1 MTTYN
6 TGNPLGSSAVKDLF
20 DNAENID
27 HFENDRI
34 NKTWLNRLG
43 IRGKTR
49 YGMES
54 AFDEAQS
61 DRAKLF
67 QELLSSGESA
77 ISLIGWQELGDWST
91 GITVDNRNQIIWY
104 SNSWYRYIGELP
116 HTTSGSGPAE
126 DGGIYSEETESGL
139 WVNVGAASTIAAM
152 GFTTAGMLGI
162 APSSTLIQT
171 EKLTQLFA
179 TDGLIAITAPG
190 IYLTDATLYL
200 KDDSALYLAPGVTL
214 KQADGTN
221 KNVISNT
228 LADAPEM
235 PCDGALSYALTQLT
249 EGYHCLI
256 TIPLTNHGFEVGDA
270 VSIRGATNFG
280 WNGTYIVFQVVDANS
295 FIVQGYVV
303 PDDVNSAGTI
313 KVAKANKNITIYG
326 EGTVDY
332 NYAGNNTAGGTKR
345 FCINLKHVFR
355 PTVKGINIL
364 NAFKYACC
372 ISDAAHVTEHDI
384 YVDTNSDGLHHQGPI
399 WGADIRNISGN
410 AGDDLV
416 AFTGGDFAA
425 YTQSI
430 GDFNGIV
437 IDGLYPTACY
447 YAVKMTGNDDHRYRY
462 VSVKNVGGVSKH
474 GAIYAQNDTNTD
486 RCRID
491 MLAIENIANASA
503 QGDGWPCIFFRALR
517 VGRVIAK
524 NIQPANKNQMVVSID
539 SFTIIDE
546 ADFDVTCRNYQT
558 SKIIQ
563 AAYYSYVG
571 KLTLRGYHMLA
582 TQNAQAVMLTG
593 NAVINEV
600 IYDGKCV
607 SDPANMGP
615 DIIQVNSNGYVNR
628 LRFTAESASD
638 YMRSLYRETSAASV
652 YKINAVFIG
661 QISGTTLNV
670 TDVKRGTISVGDTLT
685 NGASS
690 GTTIVSADT
699 VNSDGTGTYTVS
711 TSQTV
716 ASGTVFSSSA
726 LVQARPFIE
735 WSGYSHKNN
744 VQGLS
749 LYRAFGVKA
758 VCNCVIDG
766 ATIQPVNVNTGVTG
780 VVEVTGS
787 PTYVGDTS
795 PETFVKRVSG
805 GTSSIYVRGDNIRQ
819 SIGDVTARPNDRLFN
834 TGTNN
839 WPGVGYAYHDGQG
852 WQPAVERMQTGVSI
866 SSAYNPSL
874 GTKVTF
880 NALGAPATTVPAPNL
895 TAGPRLGTVMKFFL
909 RQDATGGRALTW
921 DAYYVF
927 PNGYSDANNSAN
939 AFRMIEFMFTGS
951 KFLCVSDSGWGA

>member
-256 TIPLTNHGFEVGDA
+256 TVPLTNHGYAVGDA

-303 PDDVNSAGTI
+303 PDDVNSAGAI
-313 KVAKANKNITIYG
+313 KVARANKNITIYG

-517 VGRVIAK
+517 VGRVVAK
-524 NIQPANKNQMVVSID
+524 NIQPANKNQIVVSID

-546 ADFDVTCRNYQT
+546 ADFDVTCRNYHT

-607 SDPANMGP
+607 SDPAN
-615 DIIQVNSNGYVNR
+615 
-628 LRFTAESASD
+628 
-638 YMRSLYRETSAASV
+638 
-652 YKINAVFIG
+652 
-661 QISGTTLNV
+661 
-670 TDVKRGTISVGDTLT
+670 T
-685 NGASS
+685 N
-690 GTTIVSADT
+690 
-699 VNSDGTGTYTVS
+699 
-711 TSQTV
+711 
-716 ASGTVFSSSA
+716 
-726 LVQARPFIE
+726 
-735 WSGYSHKNN
+735 
-744 VQGLS
+744 
-749 LYRAFGVKA
+749 
-758 VCNCVIDG
+758 
-766 ATIQPVNVNTGVTG
+766 
-780 VVEVTGS
+780 
-787 PTYVGDTS
+787 
-795 PETFVKRVSG
+795 
-805 GTSSIYVRGDNIRQ
+805 
-819 SIGDVTARPNDRLFN
+819 
-834 TGTNN
+834 
-839 WPGVGYAYHDGQG
+839 
-852 WQPAVERMQTGVSI
+852 
-866 SSAYNPSL
+866 
-874 GTKVTF
+874 KV
-880 NALGAPATTVPAPNL
+880 
-895 TAGPRLGTVMKFFL
+895 
-909 RQDATGGRALTW
+909 
-921 DAYYVF
+921 
-927 PNGYSDANNSAN
+927 
-939 AFRMIEFMFTGS
+939 
-951 KFLCVSDSGWGA
+951 

>member
-491 MLAIENIANASA
+491 MLEIENISNASA

-546 ADFDVTCRNYQT
+546 ADFDVTCRNYHT

-628 LRFTAESASD
+628 IRLTAESASD
-638 YMRSLYRETSAASV
+638 YMRSLYRETSASSV
-652 YKINAVFIG
+652 YKINAVFLG
-661 QISGTTLNV
+661 QISGTTLTV
-670 TDVKRGTISVGDTLT
+670 TAVKRGTISVGDTLT
-685 NGASS
+685 NGATS
-690 GTTIVSADT
+690 GTTIVSAGT

-711 TSQTV
+711 TPQTV

-758 VCNCVIDG
+758 VCNCIIDG
-766 ATIQPVNVNTGVTG
+766 DTIQPVNVNTGVTG
-780 VVEVTGS
+780 VVDITGT
-787 PTYVGDTS
+787 PTYISDAG

-805 GTSSIYVRGDNIRQ
+805 GAALIYVRGDNIRQ
-819 SIGDVTARPNDRLFN
+819 SIGDVNSRKNDRLFN
-834 TGTNN
+834 TSVNN

-852 WQPAVERMQTGVSI
+852 WQPTVERTQSGISI
-866 SSAYNPSL
+866 TAPFKASL
-874 GTKVTF
+874 GTKALF
-880 NALGAPATTVPAPNL
+880 NALGAPATTVPAPNMD
-895 TAGPRLGTVMKFFL
+895 AGPRVGTLMKFFL

>member
-1 MTTYN
+1 MALTLLATN
-6 TGNPLGSSAVKDLF
+6 
-20 DNAENID
+20 NAESTLASAISATDTSLIVSAGTGAEFPDAVAGESYFKLTLTDAATGSQVEIVNVTAKAGDI
-27 HFENDRI
+27 FTIERAQEGTLARAWAANDMVA
-34 NKTWLNRLG
+34 NMMTADTLNVIAQYMQQAG
-43 IRGKTR
+43 DSAQQAA
-49 YGMES
+49 ES
-54 AFDEAQS
+54 AFQA
-61 DRAKLF
+61 A
-67 QELLSSGESA
+67 ESA
-77 ISLIGWQELGDWST
+77 EHAAAP
-91 GITVDNRNQIIWY
+91 TV
-104 SNSWYRYIGELP
+104 
-116 HTTSGSGPAE
+116 
-126 DGGIYSEETESGL
+126 ET
-139 WVNVGAASTIAAM
+139 M
-152 GFTTAGMLGI
+152 GFLTAGMLGI
-162 APSSTLIQT
+162 YPSDTLIQT
-171 EKLTQLFA
+171 VKLTQLFSS
-179 TDGLIAITAPG
+179 DGLLAITEPG
-190 IYLTDATLYL
+190 VYLTDATLYL
-200 KDDSALYLAPGVTL
+200 RDDTSLYLPPGVTL
-214 KQADGTN
+214 KQADGAN

-228 LADAPEM
+228 LADAPET

-256 TIPLTNHGFEVGDA
+256 TVPLTNHGYAVGDA

-517 VGRVIAK
+517 VGRVVAK

-546 ADFDVTCRNYQT
+546 ADFDVTCRNYHT

-571 KLTLRGYHMLA
+571 KLTLRGKHLLA
-582 TQNAQAVMLTG
+582 TQNAQAVCLMG
-593 NAVINEV
+593 NAVVNEI
-600 IYDGKCV
+600 IYEGNCE
-607 SDPANMGP
+607 SDPDNMGP
-615 DIIQVNSNGYVNR
+615 DIIQANSNSYANR
-628 LRFTAESASD
+628 IRFTAESASD

-661 QISGTTLNV
+661 QISGTTLTV

-685 NGASS
+685 NGATS

-699 VNSDGTGTYTVS
+699 VNSNGTGTYTVS

-716 ASGTVFSSSA
+716 AAGTVFSSSA

-758 VCNCVIDG
+758 VCNCIIDG
-766 ATIQPVNVNTGVTG
+766 DTIQPVNVNTGVTG
-780 VVEVTGS
+780 VVDITGTPS
-787 PTYVGDTS
+787 YVSDAG

-805 GTSSIYVRGDNIRQ
+805 GAAIIYVRGDNIRQ
-819 SIGDVTARPNDRLFN
+819 SIGDVTSRKNDRLFN
-834 TGTNN
+834 TGANV

-852 WQPAVERMQTGVSI
+852 WQPAVERTQSGISI
-866 SSAYNPSL
+866 TAPFKASL
-874 GTKVTF
+874 GTKALF
-880 NALGAPATTVPAPNL
+880 NALGAPATTVPAPDISV
-895 TAGPRLGTVMKFFL
+895 GPRLGTVLKFFIA
-909 RQDATGGRALTW
+909 QDSVGGRTLTW
-921 DAYYVF
+921 DSYYVF
-927 PNGYSDANNSAN
+927 PAGYSDANNAAGAS
-939 AFRMIEFMFTGS
+939 RMLEFVFTGVS
-951 KFLCVSDSGWGA
+951 FLCVADSGWGRKW

>member
-1 MTTYN
+1 MTTYK
-6 TGNPLGSSAVKDLF
+6 TGNPLGSAAVKDLF
-20 DNAENID
+20 DNAENLD
-27 HFENDRI
+27 HFENDRS
-34 NKTWLNRLG
+34 NETWENRLG
-43 IRGKTR
+43 VPGKTR
-49 YGMES
+49 YGMEQEHDRQIS
-54 AFDEAQS
+54 SQEA
-61 DRAKLF
+61 RF
-67 QELLSSGESA
+67 QQFLLSSGYVF
-77 ISLIGWQELGDWST
+77 LGDYQD
-91 GITVDNRNQIIWY
+91 GPFQFGARNQYIRY
-104 SNSWYRYIGELP
+104 DNQYYRLNA
-116 HTTSGSGPAE
+116 TTDVGFTTTGTDATSFANDVTHFVLI
-126 DGGIYSEETESGL
+126 DGDTL
-139 WVNVGAASTIAAM
+139 RQNL
-152 GFTTAGMLGI
+152 GFTTAKLSGI
-162 APSSTLIQT
+162 IPSETEDYGDALYNLFQSGGVILIT
-171 EKLTQLFA
+171 E
-179 TDGLIAITAPG
+179 PG
-190 IYLTDATLYL
+190 TYLTSKTLL
-200 KDDSALYLAPGVTL
+200 LPDDTSLYLAPGATL
-214 KQADGTN
+214 KQVDGSN
-221 KNVISNT
+221 KNVIRNT
-228 LADAPEM
+228 LADAPER

-256 TIPLTNHGFEVGDA
+256 TVPLTNHGFSVGDA

-313 KVAKANKNITIYG
+313 KVARANKNITIYG

-332 NYAGNNTAGGTKR
+332 NYSGNNTAGGTNR

-491 MLAIENIANASA
+491 MLSIENVSNASA

-517 VGRVIAK
+517 VGRVSAK
-524 NIQPANKNQMVVSID
+524 NIQPANKNQMMVSID

-546 ADFDVTCRNYQT
+546 ADFDVTCRNYHT

-628 LRFTAESASD
+628 IRFTAESASD

-652 YKINAVFIG
+652 YKINAVFLG
-661 QISGTTLNV
+661 QISGTTLTV
-670 TDVKRGTISVGDTLT
+670 TAVKRGTISVGDTLT

-909 RQDATGGRALTW
+909 RQDATGGRTLTW

-927 PNGYSDANNSAN
+927 PNGYSDANNVAN